1 MEQNSQPPQ
10 QSPAPD
16 KQEDLLSDV
25 YDDSMEG
32 YDKPIKRARTWL
44 FVIAGLQLVAIV
56 TAINL
61 PEPENWI
68 TMGLFVVVATVFA
81 ILAFWTKKK
90 PYTALVTALSV
101 YATLL
106 VLSAIFDPSSII
118 RGIVIKILVI
128 TMLITALKNAKEV
141 QQWMEAKREREGL

>member
-1 MEQNSQPPQ
+1 MEQNPQPPQ

-56 TAINL
+56 TAIPAGAGKL
-61 PEPENWI
+61 DHHGTLCSSSGCLCHI
-68 TMGLFVVVATVFA
+68 GLLDKKEALHGAGYCFECVRHLAGA
-81 ILAFWTKKK
+81 ISHL
-90 PYTALVTALSV
+90 
-101 YATLL
+101 
-106 VLSAIFDPSSII
+106 
-118 RGIVIKILVI
+118 
-128 TMLITALKNAKEV
+128 
-141 QQWMEAKREREGL
+141 